1 MQKKRILFINFL
13 YFCQGMQ
20 NTFKFQFPTDVETL
34 GVVEKFIEDTQHL
47 WNISDEAY
55 GNIMVAVSEAINNA
69 IFHGNKLDK
78 SKHIYFEVSHKHN
91 MLTFKVSDEGIGF
104 NPDELPDPTSPER
117 ILEPGGRGIF
127 LMKAL
132 ADAVEFLENGKTV
145 VLTFDLKKEV
155 FS

>member
-1 MQKKRILFINFL
+1 
-13 YFCQGMQ
+13 MQ

-78 SKHIYFEVSHKHN
+78 SKHIYFEVNHKHES
-91 MLTFKVSDEGIGF
+91 LIFKISDEGNGF
-104 NPDELPDPTSPER
+104 NPDNLPDPTAPER

-132 ADAVEFLENGKTV
+132 ADNVEFLENGRTV
-145 VLTFDLKKEV
+145 VLTFELKKEV